1 MNLWKW
7 RTIANW
13 SFYAGVCVM
22 FSSLIFFNRNSLAC
36 AVLGLG
42 FLLVVIYCLVC
53 RHFWRCPHCGKG
65 LPLRK
70 GSVEKQGV
78 CPFCGN
84 DLRDRGVM

>member
-22 FSSLIFFNRNSLAC
+22 FSSLLFFNRNSLAC

-53 RHFWRCPHCGKG
+53 RRFWRCPHCRKRLPGKIS
-65 LPLRK
+65 RNE
-70 GSVEKQGV
+70 S
-78 CPFCGN
+78 CPYCGRS
-84 DLRDRGVM
+84 LL

>member
-22 FSSLIFFNRNSLAC
+22 FSSLLFFNRNSLAC

-53 RHFWRCPHCGKG
+53 RRFWLLP
-65 LPLRK
+65 PLRK
-70 GSVEKQGV
+70 GPAPAERQ
-78 CPFCGN
+78 
-84 DLRDRGVM
+84 R